1 MLLSWYLMHKCV
13 IMAKCFRT
21 WSENDASFGSAL
33 CIMLDTNEK
42 GAGVCVSFADWYS
55 DN

>member
-1 MLLSWYLMHKCV
+1 MLSCQNVSGHGQKN
-13 IMAKCFRT
+13 K
-21 WSENDASFGSAL
+21 DASFGSAL
-33 CIMLDTNEK
+33 GIMLDTNEK